1 MSIKKSVLGLILSGI
16 IICTSTITAFA
27 TGDYKEAVSLG
38 ANLTTAQK
46 EQMLNQFGVSNEQVK
61 NGKVQVIEI
70 TNQDIREQLGM
81 DMSKPIPKD
90 SVSISS
96 SFVKVTPKGSGIKV
110 TTNHMTQV
118 TGTMLSNALITC
130 GVTDADIKAGA
141 PYDVTGT
148 AALAGVLKGFEKSTG
163 KELPLENRKV
173 AQDEITVTKNL
184 GDSIGKEKASSM
196 VNQVK
201 TEVVKDKPGDKKAIE
216 NIINDTAKD
225 YQVSLNPEDKQQLV
239 DLMTQVRKLNL
250 NYDQI
255 KNSLNKLGDEM
266 KNQLTQAGIKIKE
279 SGFFEKMWEGVKN
292 FFHWIDLKLNGDK
305 FENKPIDNQL
315 QDIKNS
321 TNENNNIH
329 DTKVDSNNSNQNNS
343 NTSENT
349 TEGNNK

>member
-1 MSIKKSVLGLILSGI
+1 MSIKKSLLGLVLAGT
-16 IICTSTITAFA
+16 IICTLTMTAFA
-27 TGDYKEAVSLG
+27 TNDYKEAVSLG
-38 ANLTTAQK
+38 ANLTSAQK
-46 EQMLNQFGVSNEQVK
+46 EQMLNQFGVTKDEIK
-61 NGKVQVIEI
+61 DGKVQVIEI

-96 SFVKVTPKGSGIKV
+96 SFVKVTPKGSGIKI

-130 GVTDADIKAGA
+130 GVTDADVKAGA

-148 AALAGVLKGFEKSTG
+148 AALAGVLKGFEQSTG

-201 TEVVKDKPGDKKAIE
+201 TEVVKDKPKDKQAIE
-216 NIINDTAKD
+216 NIVNDTAKD

-250 NYDQI
+250 NYDEI
-255 KNSLNKLGDEM
+255 KSSLNKLGNEM

-279 SGFFEKMWEGVKN
+279 SGFFEKMWDGIKN

-305 FENKPIDNQL
+305 FENKPIDSQS

-321 TNENNNIH
+321 TNENNDVH
-329 DTKVDSNNSNQNNS
+329 DTKVNSDNSNQNTNTDKSNNTENS
-343 NTSENT
+343 N
-349 TEGNNK
+349 K